1 MQVLGDQELL
11 DRNLAP
17 KLFNKM
23 AQLGC
28 CTHGFGG
35 GSGGK
40 AASCTAETRGG
51 GMRRLSVL
59 IAAACAAAA
68 VASSGSATIHPLMVG
83 WVCGNASGDPP
94 GQTPGEAHSD
104 QSTFRALQATG
115 IVVGVD
121 PATGLP
127 IFDLTKPAAK
137 FSSFVVVP
145 EETGT
150 PSNEGALNCVKG
162 ELLTA

>member
-1 MQVLGDQELL
+1 VRKLL
-11 DRNLAP
+11 ML
-17 KLFNKM
+17 L
-23 AQLGC
+23 
-28 CTHGFGG
+28 TV
-35 GSGGK
+35 
-40 AASCTAETRGG
+40 T
-51 GMRRLSVL
+51 
-59 IAAACAAAA
+59 CAAAA
-68 VASSGSATIHPLMVG
+68 LASQGSATIHPLMVG
-83 WVCGNASGDPP
+83 WVCGAASGDPP
-94 GQTPGEAHSD
+94 GQTPGETHSD

-121 PATGLP
+121 PETGLP

-162 ELLTA
+162 EFLA